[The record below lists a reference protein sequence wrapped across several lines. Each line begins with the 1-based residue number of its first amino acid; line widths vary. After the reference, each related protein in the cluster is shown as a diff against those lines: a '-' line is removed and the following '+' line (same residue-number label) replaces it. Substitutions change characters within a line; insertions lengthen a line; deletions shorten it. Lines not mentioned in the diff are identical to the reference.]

1 MDRSPSTV
9 GQLFERAPFQWGLRG
24 DPLVWRAMQDR
35 LARVEMPETVFELI
49 DLLNDTFQAVV
60 GEDVNNLHIDVL
72 HREEFEAGGM
82 SSGQVA
88 VSTWR
93 ERLIP
98 ILIDRSQLS

>member
-1 MDRSPSTV
+1 
-9 GQLFERAPFQWGLRG
+9 
-24 DPLVWRAMQDR
+24 MQDR

-72 HREEFEAGGM
+72 DREEFEAGGM

-98 ILIDRSQLS
+98 ILIEVN